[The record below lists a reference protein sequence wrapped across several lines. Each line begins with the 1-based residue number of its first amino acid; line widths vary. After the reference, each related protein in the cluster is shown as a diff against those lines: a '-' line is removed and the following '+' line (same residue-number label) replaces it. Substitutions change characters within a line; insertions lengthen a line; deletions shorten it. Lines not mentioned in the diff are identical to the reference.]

1 MLVSEETTFILT
13 LNPQL
18 RDAFIAE
25 AAAEGL
31 TTSQIA
37 EALVREYLARRQQAR
52 DDEVLF
58 QQMVE
63 EGRASM
69 RAGIGIPNE
78 QVEAESAEWCAAIL
92 RKA

>member
-1 MLVSEETTFILT
+1 MLVSEEATFILT

-18 RDAFIAE
+18 RDAFMAE

-31 TTSQIA
+31 TTSQVA

-58 QQMVE
+58 QRMVE

-78 QVEAESAEWCAAIL
+78 QVETESAEWCAAIL

>member
-1 MLVSEETTFILT
+1 MSEETTFILT

-18 RDAFIAE
+18 RDAFMAE

-31 TTSQIA
+31 TTSQVA

-78 QVEAESAEWCAAIL
+78 QVETESAEWCAAIL

>member
-1 MLVSEETTFILT
+1 MLVSEEARLTFT
-13 LNPQL
+13 LDAQL

-31 TTSQIA
+31 TPSQVA
-37 EALVREYLARRQQAR
+37 EALVRRYLAQRQQSR
-52 DDEVLF
+52 DDEARF

-78 QVEAESAEWCAAIL
+78 QVEVESADWCAAIL
-92 RKA
+92 RQT

>member
-1 MLVSEETTFILT
+1 MLVSEETKLT
-13 LNPQL
+13 ITLDAQL
-18 RDAFIAE
+18 HDAFITE
-25 AAAEGL
+25 AVAQGNTASQVIAVLIRKYIEG
-31 TTSQIA
+31 
-37 EALVREYLARRQQAR
+37 RQSAR
-52 DDEVLF
+52 DRE
-58 QQMVE
+58 VE

>member
-1 MLVSEETTFILT
+1 MLVSEKSKLTLT

-18 RDAFIAE
+18 RDAFMAE

-31 TTSQIA
+31 TTSQVA
-37 EALVREYLARRQQAR
+37 EALIRQYLAQRQQSR
-52 DDEVLF
+52 DDEALF

-78 QVEAESAEWCAAIL
+78 QVEAESAAWCAAIL
-92 RKA
+92 RQT

>member
-13 LNPQL
+13 LNRQL
-18 RDAFIAE
+18 RDAFMAE
-25 AAAEGL
+25 ATAEGL
-31 TTSQIA
+31 TTSQLA

-63 EGRASM
+63 EGRTSM

-78 QVEAESAEWCAAIL
+78 QVEAESEAWCAAIL
-92 RKA
+92 RTA

>member
-1 MLVSEETTFILT
+1 MLVSEETKFTLT
-13 LNPQL
+13 LNAQL
-18 RDAFIAE
+18 RDAFMAE

-31 TTSQIA
+31 TTSQVA
-37 EALVREYLARRQQAR
+37 EALIRQYLAQRQQSR
-52 DDEVLF
+52 DDEALF

-78 QVEAESAEWCAAIL
+78 QVEAESAAWCAAIL
-92 RKA
+92 RQT

>member
-1 MLVSEETTFILT
+1 MLGSEETTFILT

-25 AAAEGL
+25 ATAEGL
-31 TTSQIA
+31 TASQVA
-37 EALVREYLARRQQAR
+37 EALMREYLARRQQAR
-52 DDEVLF
+52 DDEALF

-78 QVEAESAEWCAAIL
+78 QVEAESAEWCSAIL

>member
-31 TTSQIA
+31 TTSQVA

-78 QVEAESAEWCAAIL
+78 RVEAESAEWCAAIL
-92 RKA
+92 QKA